1 MSGRNRMAATVVAV
15 ALPGDR
21 DLQDDVRK
29 LAVLSDALQTYL
41 EGP

>member
-1 MSGRNRMAATVVAV
+1 MSGRNRMAGTVVTV
-15 ALPGDR
+15 ALPGGG
-21 DLQDDVRK
+21 DLQDDVRQ